1 MRIVLVLVLAL
12 SLAWG
17 FSSCKSAEGPVLL
30 CDTIC
35 LQDTMMFKN
44 TSHPLQPFVYLSA
57 SNCMPDTLARGYEGL
72 GGTRKI
78 RFSDLVSNSLIRLNP
93 EKVRGFVGDTS
104 NAYLI
109 FNDCVTGRGYSIKM
123 AFRPGGSVGIR
134 SGAIN
139 NLDPKFYLDENLMA
153 YTDRGNIFI
162 EDMNN
167 GKEAMM
173 TFGEI
178 VEIDYDYIHEYI
190 DSVNVTKDR
199 VWARVKLAEGWK
211 NLDKKIEFK

>member
-1 MRIVLVLVLAL
+1 
-12 SLAWG
+12 
-17 FSSCKSAEGPVLL
+17 
-30 CDTIC
+30 
-35 LQDTMMFKN
+35 
-44 TSHPLQPFVYLSA
+44 
-57 SNCMPDTLARGYEGL
+57 
-72 GGTRKI
+72 
-78 RFSDLVSNSLIRLNP
+78 
-93 EKVRGFVGDTS
+93 
-104 NAYLI
+104 
-109 FNDCVTGRGYSIKM
+109 M

-199 VWARVKLAEGWK
+199 VWARVKLANGWK
-211 NLDKKIEFK
+211 DLEKKIEFK